1 MVLGSCGVMDQGSTF
16 GLQGTPIPSQEE
28 INECTPALLHILRSD
43 PKPLPT
49 SPQTPHVP
57 MPPDVP
63 APTSPT
69 CTSHLA
75 FSCEALCSC
84 RLWSTSPYP
93 PQILPCSDPCSPV
106 SPVPPTS
113 LSETH
118 ICALHLLQLLIPHLQ
133 KPSMPQH
140 CEVVRDLQAG
150 QEEER
155 PKVGYE
161 GPGMVMGSCQGPWG
175 SVSSQGGSWRCKG
188 ALREEI
194 GGFRGME

>member
-1 MVLGSCGVMDQGSTF
+1 MGHFMPWGHAEFYGVLGSCGVIDQGSTF
-16 GLQGTPIPSQEE
+16 GPQGTPIPSQEE
-28 INECTPALLHILRSD
+28 INECTPTPLHIPNSD

-113 LSETH
+113 LSPTSVPYTFSSSSFLTCRSH
-118 ICALHLLQLLIPHLQ
+118 PCHSTVRLYGICRQ
-133 KPSMPQH
+133 
-140 CEVVRDLQAG
+140 VRKRRG
-150 QEEER
+150 QR
-155 PKVGYE
+155 WATRVLG
-161 GPGMVMGSCQGPWG
+161 W
-175 SVSSQGGSWRCKG
+175 
-188 ALREEI
+188 
-194 GGFRGME
+194 

>member
-1 MVLGSCGVMDQGSTF
+1 MGHVEPWGHADFSGVLGSCGVMDQGF
-16 GLQGTPIPSQEE
+16 NIRPKRTPIPSQEE
-28 INECTPALLHILRSD
+28 INECTPTPLHIPHSD

-57 MPPDVP
+57 MPRHVS

-133 KPSMPQH
+133 KPALPQH
-140 CEVVRDLQAG
+140 CEVVRDLEAG
-150 QEEER
+150 RGEER
-155 PKVGYE
+155 PKVGYG
-161 GPGMVMGSCQGPWG
+161 GPGMVMGVLSGNMG
-175 SVSSQGGSWRCKG
+175 VSEFPGRI
-188 ALREEI
+188 LEV
-194 GGFRGME
+194 

>member
-49 SPQTPHVP
+49 RPQTPHVP

-93 PQILPCSDPCSPV
+93 SQILPCSDPCSPV

-113 LSETH
+113 LSVTH
-118 ICALHLLQLLIPHLQ
+118 ICALHLLQLPIPHLQ
-133 KPSMPQH
+133 KPSMLQH
-140 CEVVRDLQAG
+140 CEVVRDLEADRR
-150 QEEER
+150 EKR
-155 PKVGYE
+155 PKVGY
-161 GPGMVMGSCQGPWG
+161 GVHWMVMGVLSGTMG
-175 SVSSQGGSWRCKG
+175 VSEFPGGI
-188 ALREEI
+188 LEV
-194 GGFRGME
+194 

>member
-1 MVLGSCGVMDQGSTF
+1 MGHGEPWAHAELYGVRGSRGVMDQGSTF
-16 GLQGTPIPSQEE
+16 GPQGTPIPSQEE

-113 LSETH
+113 LSPTSVPYTFSSSSFLTCRSH
-118 ICALHLLQLLIPHLQ
+118 PCH
-133 KPSMPQH
+133 ST
-140 CEVVRDLQAG
+140 VRLYGIWRQVGGRRG
-150 QEEER
+150 QR
-155 PKVGYE
+155 WA
-161 GPGMVMGSCQGPWG
+161 MGFTGW
-175 SVSSQGGSWRCKG
+175 
-188 ALREEI
+188 
-194 GGFRGME
+194 

>member
-1 MVLGSCGVMDQGSTF
+1 MVLGSCGVMDQGSTY

-28 INECTPALLHILRSD
+28 INECTPTPLHIPHSD

-57 MPPDVP
+57 IPVHVP

-93 PQILPCSDPCSPV
+93 PQILPCSDLCSPV
-106 SPVPPTS
+106 SPVPTTS
-113 LSETH
+113 LSPTSVPYTFSSSPFLTCRSH
-118 ICALHLLQLLIPHLQ
+118 PCY
-133 KPSMPQH
+133 ST
-140 CEVVRDLQAG
+140 VRLYGIWRQVRGRRG
-150 QEEER
+150 QR
-155 PKVGYE
+155 WA
-161 GPGMVMGSCQGPWG
+161 MGFTGW
-175 SVSSQGGSWRCKG
+175 
-188 ALREEI
+188 
-194 GGFRGME
+194 

>member
-1 MVLGSCGVMDQGSTF
+1 MVLGSCGVMDQGF
-16 GLQGTPIPSQEE
+16 NIRPNRTPIPCQEE
-28 INECTPALLHILRSD
+28 IKECTPTPLHIPHSD

-133 KPSMPQH
+133 KPALPQH
-140 CEVVRDLQAG
+140 CEVVRDLEAG
-150 QEEER
+150 RGEER
-155 PKVGYE
+155 PKVGYG
-161 GPGMVMGSCQGPWG
+161 GPGMVMGVLSGNMGVP
-175 SVSSQGGSWRCKG
+175 SEFPGGI
-188 ALREEI
+188 LEV
-194 GGFRGME
+194 

>member
-1 MVLGSCGVMDQGSTF
+1 MGHVEPCGHADFSGVLGSCGVMDQGF
-16 GLQGTPIPSQEE
+16 NIRPKRTPIPSQEE
-28 INECTPALLHILRSD
+28 INECTPTPLHIPHSD

-57 MPPDVP
+57 MPRHVS

-133 KPSMPQH
+133 KPALPQH
-140 CEVVRDLQAG
+140 CEVVRDLEAG
-150 QEEER
+150 QGEER
-155 PKVGYE
+155 PKVGY
-161 GPGMVMGSCQGPWG
+161 GVHWMVMGVLSKNMG
-175 SVSSQGGSWRCKG
+175 VSEFPGGI
-188 ALREEI
+188 LEV
-194 GGFRGME
+194 